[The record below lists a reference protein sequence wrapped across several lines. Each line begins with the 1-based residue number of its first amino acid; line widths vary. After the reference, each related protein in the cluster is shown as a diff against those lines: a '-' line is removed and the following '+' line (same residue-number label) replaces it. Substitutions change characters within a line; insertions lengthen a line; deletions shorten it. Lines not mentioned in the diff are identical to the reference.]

1 VSLDGLLTT
10 TVTLERKA
18 TSKDQSLGAVDS
30 WSAVGSYR
38 ATIQPV
44 SAKERY
50 LLQQRNVWMTHKV
63 YFAQNVLATPRDRIR
78 TADGLLYNILA
89 YYDQAGRGRVFMA
102 ECKEMT

>member
-1 VSLDGLLTT
+1 MSLDGLLTT
-10 TVTLERKA
+10 SVTLERKT
-18 TSKDQSLGAVDS
+18 TSRDTSLGAVDT
-30 WSAVGSYR
+30 WSAVGTFR

-44 SAKERY
+44 SARERY

-63 YFAQNVLATPRDRIR
+63 YFSQDIAATPRDRIR
-78 TADGLLYNILA
+78 TATGLLYNILA